1 MKKLITF
8 VFAAVMSLAAQAQ
21 QMPDFPMEKAL
32 RYGKLDNGLT
42 YYIRH
47 NEEPKERAN
56 FYIAQKVGSVQEDD
70 SQRGLA
76 HFLEHMCFNGTRHFL
91 GNTLMEWCEKIGVKF
106 GYNLNAY
113 TAFDETVYNINDVPV
128 TSRGNIDSC
137 LLILGDWADGLLLE
151 PAEIDKERGVI
162 YEEWRLRS
170 SAQMRILERHLP
182 EIFPGS
188 RYGERMPIGKMEI
201 INNFKPEVLRAYY
214 EKWYRPDLQGIIV
227 VGDVDVDY
235 VEGKIKE
242 IFSGIKMPENP
253 AKFEIYPVP
262 ANKEAIYVIDK
273 DKEQQMNIIQ
283 LMFKSE
289 PLPVSMR
296 GGMALMMQN
305 YVSEVVAQCL
315 NARLSE
321 LAQKADCPY
330 LQAGSSNGKFIDTK
344 GSDAF
349 TVYVL
354 PKPGQDV
361 AALQTV
367 MQEVERANR
376 YGFTATEVIRARDE
390 AVSAFEKIYDNRD
403 KQKNGFYVDQY
414 VRHFLEGNYV
424 TDIETEFQ
432 TYKMLTQQ
440 LPAEL
445 MTQVFKELTASTDSN
460 FVCLAMYADKEGV
473 TVPTA
478 DDFRNAVK
486 AAKSAQLEAYVDNV
500 KDEPLV
506 AQLPKTV
513 KIKAEKPADYGYTCW
528 TLSNGARVFYR
539 KTDFNDS
546 QVRVAARSLGGK
558 NKLEQKDLANA
569 DLMSTVMTSTGLGN
583 FNAVE
588 LEKKL
593 AGKQVSLSPDITDND
608 ERLDGECSPKELRT
622 LFELIYL
629 RFQKPTVDTDGYNNS
644 IQSLRAILQ
653 NVIKNPEVA
662 FADSCQQT
670 LYAHNPRVGSVIP
683 NLDAA
688 DYDAIRRIYSDRFAS
703 AGDFDFFFTGAF
715 DVDSLRAFTEQY
727 IAPLPGMKKRETLT
741 DRKVRPVTGV
751 VVNRFVRE
759 METPKASISQV
770 WTGTVDYNLKTE
782 AVLNTLG
789 EILSQ
794 RYLKS
799 IREEGSMAYFVSAQA
814 SADYKLYDSYTL
826 AINCPVKPEKMDS
839 ALYLM
844 KAGIDDIAAKGVT
857 ADELKK
863 VKEFAVKHYND
874 SQRENI
880 YWQNAIV
887 TRNVWG
893 KELHEG
899 KLEAINAVTS
909 KDIQDFVK
917 TVLLKQNNCVTVTML
932 PAAAK

>member
-1 MKKLITF
+1 MKKFIIL
-8 VFAAVMSLAAQAQ
+8 VLAAVVSWAAQAQ
-21 QMPDFPMEKAL
+21 QMPDFPIDPAV

-47 NEEPKERAN
+47 NEEPKERAH

-76 HFLEHMCFNGTRHFL
+76 HFLEHMCFNGTRHFP
-91 GNTLMEWCEKIGVKF
+91 GNTLIEWCEKIGVKF

-113 TAFDETVYNINDVPV
+113 TTFDETVYNINDVPV
-128 TSRGNIDSC
+128 TSQGNIDSC
-137 LLILGDWADGLLLE
+137 LLILSDWADGLLLD

-162 YEEWRLRS
+162 NEEWRLRT

-201 INNFKPEVLRAYY
+201 VNSFKPEVLRAYY

-235 VEGKIKE
+235 VEGRIKQ
-242 IFSGIKMPENP
+242 IFGEIKMPENP

-262 ANKEAIYVIDK
+262 ANSEPIYVIDR
-273 DKEQQMNIIQ
+273 DKEQQMNIVQ

-289 PLPVSMR
+289 PLPLQMR
-296 GGMALMMQN
+296 GGMAMMMQN
-305 YVSEVVAQCL
+305 YVGTVMSQCL

-330 LQAGSSNGKFIDTK
+330 LQAAASYGKYIETK

-349 TVYVL
+349 TVYFL
-354 PKPGQDV
+354 PKPGQD
-361 AALQTV
+361 AAAMQAV

-376 YGFTATEVIRARDE
+376 YGFTATEVLRARDE

-403 KQKNGFYVDQY
+403 KQKNGFYVNQY
-414 VRHFLEGNYV
+414 VRHFLEGDYF

-440 LPAEL
+440 LPAEII
-445 MTQVFKELTASTDSN
+445 TQAFKETTASTDSN

-473 TVPTA
+473 VMPSS
-478 DDFRNAVK
+478 DDFRAAVK
-486 AAKSAQLEAYVDNV
+486 AARSAELEAYVDNV

-506 AQLPKTV
+506 PQLPKAA
-513 KIKAEKPADYGYTCW
+513 KIKSEKAAEYGYTCW
-528 TLSNGARVFYR
+528 TLANGARVFYK

-546 QVRVAARSLGGK
+546 QVRVAARSLGGE
-558 NKLEQKDLANA
+558 NKLAQDDIANA
-569 DLMSTVMTSTGLGN
+569 ELLPMVMQSTGLGN
-583 FNAVE
+583 FTSVE

-593 AGKQVSLSPDITDND
+593 AGKQVSLTPSLTQAD

-629 RFQKPTVDTDGYNNS
+629 RFQKPTVDTDGYNNI
-644 IQSLRAILQ
+644 IQSLGAMLQ
-653 NVIKNPEVA
+653 NVVKNPEIA

-683 NLDAA
+683 ELDKA
-688 DYDAIRRIYSDRFAS
+688 DYETIRRIYSDRFAS
-703 AGDFDFFFTGAF
+703 AGDFDFFFTGAI

-727 IAPLPGMKKRETLT
+727 LAPLPGIKKREALT
-741 DRKVRPVTGV
+741 DCGIRPAKGT
-751 VVNRFVRE
+751 VVNRFERA
-759 METPKASISQV
+759 MEAPKAAINQT
-770 WTGTVDYNLKTE
+770 WTGELPYTMKNA
-782 AVLNTLG
+782 AVVNAFG

-799 IREEGSMAYFVSAQA
+799 IREEGSMAYSVQA
-814 SADYKLYDSYTL
+814 TPSTDYKFYDSYSVS
-826 AINCPVKPEKMDS
+826 IDCPVKPEKADS
-839 ALYLM
+839 ALLLM
-844 KAGIDDIAAKGVT
+844 KAGIEDIAANGVT
-857 ADELKK
+857 ADELTK
-863 VKEFAVKHYND
+863 VKEFAVKHYTDN
-874 SQRENI
+874 QRENI
-880 YWQNAIV
+880 YWQNMIV
-887 TRNVWG
+887 SRTVWG
-893 KELHEG
+893 KEMHDG
-899 KLEAINAVTS
+899 ALEAINAVTS
-909 KDIQDFVK
+909 DDIRNFVNA
-917 TVLLKQNNCVTVTML
+917 TLLKQNNSVTVVML
-932 PAAAK
+932 PAGEK